1 MARYWSINTAATAVL
16 LSAHSSPLAI
26 TTKLA
31 AAILGGGCSEE
42 VFCRPSIT
50 APVGSAVPNHRRRTQ
65 GFCCGVH
72 ITVFCILAS
81 NADDFVVVSNIH
93 YPNRQ
98 GNETSVVWLVA

>member
-42 VFCRPSIT
+42 VFCRPST
-50 APVGSAVPNHRRRTQ
+50 APVGSAVPNHHRRSQR
-65 GFCCGVH
+65 FCCGVH

-98 GNETSVVWLVA
+98 GNET